1 LSQLLS
7 LVLYSRALLVWHAFL
22 TEPSGRTGSRLHV
35 QARLTIVLMPA
46 CSGAEI
52 LYLMQTPKGFSAGA
66 RQSRRHRDSRLRNGR
81 RMATR
86 GNTLDTFQ
94 QQDALR
100 RLTLNAR
107 VVPGTGLVI
116 ACEGRRGRD
125 WPARIFFGAALC
137 SAFSFGE
144 KARVGWWDVQLAG
157 SASIHLCAR
166 EARANFLDSHP
177 ILLLSLF
184 LTTAPTNILHT
195 PHTHNLT
202 YAAMVHQNGTAGK
215 GDTFL
220 YVPPRHRSFLF
231 HLDMYVNTSL
241 TREPAVSLPSPLAR
255 ATPTRSLTRSPTPSS
270 MPASRRTLSPR
281 SLARLPPRP
290 AWS

>member
-1 LSQLLS
+1 
-7 LVLYSRALLVWHAFL
+7 
-22 TEPSGRTGSRLHV
+22 
-35 QARLTIVLMPA
+35 MPA

-116 ACEGRRGRD
+116 ACEGSGGRD

-177 ILLLSLF
+177 ILLLSLL

-195 PHTHNLT
+195 PHTHTQPHIRSHGPPKRHRRQGRHFPVRPTPPSLT
-202 YAAMVHQNGTAGK
+202 
-215 GDTFL
+215 
-220 YVPPRHRSFLF
+220 HRSFLF

-241 TREPAVSLPSPLAR
+241 TCEPAVSPPSPSAR
-255 ATPTRSLTRSPTPSS
+255 VTPTRSLTRSPTPSS